1 MNTLL
6 QRIDAAVLGLL
17 LLVGMIIMI
26 ILGRLVGKFWNREQ
40 SEPKGGV
47 GSLFGALFALSGLI
61 LAFTFGMSQN
71 RLERVRGV
79 VELEANDLGTAILR
93 ADLYPD
99 TIRDAFRV
107 DFKNYLEAVI
117 AFYENAKNFDR
128 VHKAKNDAAMAADKL
143 WSRTAIQSK
152 LPNMFLPSQQM
163 IPALNDMFDIAQR
176 REIVLRSKIPDL
188 IVYMLFICVLAGC
201 FIGGFTSGT
210 IGRSDWIIIGG
221 FVVVTSMV
229 VYATLD
235 LSRPMRGIITDVP
248 GKEAIVELRSLFNE
262 AK

>member
-6 QRIDAAVLGLL
+6 QRTDAAVLGLVIF
-17 LLVGMIIMI
+17 VGMILMI
-26 ILGRLVGKFWNREQ
+26 ILGRRVGKVWNREQ

-47 GSLFGALFALSGLI
+47 GSLFAALFALSGLI

-79 VELEANDLGTAILR
+79 VEVEANDLGTAILR

-99 TIRDAFRV
+99 SAREAFRA
-107 DFKNYLEAVI
+107 DFKNYLDAVI
-117 AFYENAKNFDR
+117 AFYENATDFDR
-128 VHKAKNDAAMAADKL
+128 VHKAKDDAAKAAERL
-143 WSRTAIQSK
+143 WARAAIQSK

-163 IPALNDMFDIAQR
+163 VPALNDMFDIAQR

-201 FIGGFTSGT
+201 FIGGFTSGNF
-210 IGRSDWIIIGG
+210 GRADWIIIGG
-221 FVVVTSMV
+221 FVFVTSMV
-229 VYATLD
+229 VYTTLD
-235 LSRPMRGIITDVP
+235 LSRPLRGIITDVP
-248 GKEAIVELRSLFNE
+248 GREAIVELRSMFNE
-262 AK
+262 TK

>member
-1 MNTLL
+1 MSTLL
-6 QRIDAAVLGLL
+6 QKIDAAILGLI
-17 LLVGMIIMI
+17 LLVGMIAMI
-26 ILGRLVGKFWNREQ
+26 AMGRLAAKLWNPEET
-40 SEPKGGV
+40 EPKGGV
-47 GSLFGALFALSGLI
+47 SSLFAALFALSGLI

-99 TIRDAFRV
+99 TTREAFRA

-117 AFYENAKNFDR
+117 DFYENAADFDR
-128 VHKAKNDAAMAADKL
+128 VHKAKNDAAIASERL
-143 WSRTAIQSK
+143 WSRAAKQSK
-152 LPNMFLPSQQM
+152 LPDMFLESQQM

-176 REIVLRSKIPDL
+176 REIVLKSKIPDL
-188 IVYMLFICVLAGC
+188 IVYMLFICVWAGC
-201 FIGGFTSGT
+201 LIGGFTSRT
-210 IGRSDWIIIGG
+210 FKRSDWIIIGG

-229 VYATLD
+229 VYTTLD

-248 GKEAIVELRSLFNE
+248 GKDAIVELRSMFSE